1 MPATFASDKG
11 RFVIDGGAVLR
22 TAPTTRAPFHQQHV
36 RGARQTLR
44 AARATSRHHGRER
57 STSSLRALSS
67 EPVRAGPRS
76 FRRCTMVAIA
86 LSRPSCNDGADGT
99 TPLYYLDTSTRARSV
114 PSWRRRVSAAGR
126 SAAVR
131 PARCMRCVA
140 RQRVRVRSPCGAQP
154 RPRSQV
160 SAAGPP
166 RAPAAAAAAAATAAA
181 AAAAAAAVAADAGPG
196 RGCIDYRSCCS
207 AVQCCAVLRVSVRYL
222 SVSVH
227 CVGVPGSA
235 LCLCCSGLEKEAI

>member
-1 MPATFASDKG
+1 MRWLADWLQNNGHGMPIRVRLQQSNTRLQQSNAWLQQSNAWLQQSSVWLQQSNVQLQQRRGG
-11 RFVIDGGAVLR
+11 RGGSS
-22 TAPTTRAPFHQQHV
+22 
-36 RGARQTLR
+36 GISG
-44 AARATSRHHGRER
+44 TSG
-57 STSSLRALSS
+57 TSSR
-67 EPVRAGPRS
+67 
-76 FRRCTMVAIA
+76 
-86 LSRPSCNDGADGT
+86 
-99 TPLYYLDTSTRARSV
+99 
-114 PSWRRRVSAAGR
+114 W
-126 SAAVR
+126 
-131 PARCMRCVA
+131 
-140 RQRVRVRSPCGAQP
+140 RVRVRSPHNAQP

-166 RAPAAAAAAAATAAA
+166 RAPAAAAAAAVISAAVIS
-181 AAAAAAAVAADAGPG
+181 AAAAAAVAADAGPG